1 MAMKKITSVLLAALL
16 AGLACSV
23 QAQGDDPI
31 KAARTAL
38 TMGQPR
44 QALAILEPLEAGRA
58 GDPVFDY
65 LLGVARLDSGDPE
78 RAVFALERVLAV
90 QPSNAQARA
99 EIGRAYL
106 MLGERDAG
114 VRELES
120 TRGMDIPDEA
130 RKTINNYLNA
140 FGAGPTRF
148 GGYLE
153 ASIGHDSNVNSGISS
168 SSVAIPALGNIT
180 FQISPDGRE
189 RPAAYLGL
197 SGGVNFYRPF
207 TERWSLVGGA
217 NVSQRFNNNYA
228 RFNVRTLDGNL
239 GLRYAAGKDAYT
251 VGLQTQVFDVNDQR
265 NRSATGLVAQW
276 QRQLDSQTQ
285 ISVFGQYTQ
294 LRYPGQSLR
303 DANRTVA
310 GLAYAKVF
318 TYAWTPSLYGS
329 VYGGKENELDGDV
342 PHLGH
347 TPWGLRFGGQ
357 LKPSSTL
364 SIFANASYEHRRYG
378 GDDPLFLV
386 RRADRQFDVRLGLTY
401 EPYRFWS
408 VSPQVAYTRNDS
420 NTPINDYSRTVFSVS
435 VRRDF

>member
-1 MAMKKITSVLLAALL
+1 MKNIQPIVFAVLLAGFAGSAL
-16 AGLACSV
+16 
-23 QAQGDDPI
+23 AQVDDPL
-31 KAARTAL
+31 KAARNAL
-38 TMGQPR
+38 TIGQPR

-58 GDPVFDY
+58 GEPLFDY

-114 VRELES
+114 VKELEN
-120 TRGMDIPDEA
+120 TRGMEIPDEA
-130 RKTINNYLNA
+130 RQTINNYLNA

-148 GGYLE
+148 NGYLE
-153 ASIGHDSNVNSGISS
+153 ASVGHDSNVNSGISS
-168 SSVAIPALGNIT
+168 GSVAIPALGNLT

-189 RPAAYLGL
+189 RPASYVGVSGGL
-197 SGGVNFYRPF
+197 SFYRPVA
-207 TERWSLVGGA
+207 ERWSVVGGA
-217 NVSQRFNNNYA
+217 SFSQRFNENYA

-239 GLRYAAGKDAYT
+239 GLRYAVGKNAYT

-265 NRSATGLVAQW
+265 NRTATGLVAQW
-276 QRQLDSQTQ
+276 QHQLDSQTQ
-285 ISVFGQYTQ
+285 LSVFGQYTQ

-310 GLAYAKVF
+310 GLAFAKVF

-329 VYGGKENELDGDV
+329 VYGGKESELDGNV

-347 TPWGLRFGGQ
+347 TPWGVRFGGQ

-364 SIFANASYEHRRYG
+364 SLFANASYEHRRYG

-386 RRADRQFDVRLGLTY
+386 RRADRQFDLRLGLTY

-408 VSPQVAYTRNDS
+408 VSPQVSYTRNDS
-420 NTPINDYSRTVFSVS
+420 NVAINDYSRTVVSVS